1 MPAESINPDIIVAT
15 IFFGVLIVGAAIVI
29 AAELLAAPGRRLNIR
44 IEAIRERWSPNRS
57 IVQAVRVKRG
67 AEGQGRLEQTLKR
80 LVPNPA
86 ELRKRLA
93 KTGLSIELGHY
104 VAASLVLVI
113 LATTGVALFFQFSA
127 LLSILSGITIG
138 VGLPHMLIGKLID
151 RRVTRFTRQF
161 PEAIDLMVRGL
172 RSGLPIS
179 ESMNSVGQEID
190 DPVGIEFRR
199 IVDAIKLGKDQNHA
213 LLETAER
220 VDTADFRFFMISLS
234 IQKET
239 GGNLAETLDNLS
251 DILRRRQQMKLKIK
265 AMSSEARASAMI
277 IGSLPFI
284 MVGILMVVNYDYVS
298 TLFTDPR
305 GMMMTGFG
313 LFMMSLG
320 GGVISKMVKFEI

>member
-1 MPAESINPDIIVAT
+1 MPADSINPDIIVAT

-29 AAELLAAPGRRLNIR
+29 ASELLAAPGRRLNIR
-44 IEAIRERWSPNRS
+44 IEAIRERWSPNQS

-104 VAASLVLVI
+104 VATSLVLVV

-127 LLSILSGITIG
+127 LLSILSGITVG
-138 VGLPHMLIGKLID
+138 VGLPHMLTGKLID
-151 RRVTRFTRQF
+151 RRISRFTRQF

-179 ESMNSVGQEID
+179 ESMNSVGQEIE

-199 IVDAIKLGKDQNHA
+199 IVDAIKLGKDQNQA
-213 LLETAER
+213 LMETAER

-284 MVGILMVVNYDYVS
+284 MVGILMLVNYDYVS

-305 GMMMTGFG
+305 GMMMSGFG
-313 LFMMSLG
+313 LFMMALG